1 MAVTTVAQFA
11 AQLNRPTSTLLEQ
24 LHSAGVAK
32 ASPDD
37 ALTDGD
43 KERLL
48 EYLRTSHGTAS
59 TERKKIVLTRKST
72 SEIKQADASG
82 KARTIQ
88 VEVRKKR
95 TFVKRDEAPAAE
107 EAAPPVPVID
117 AEEQAR
123 RDAEAASQAALLQR
137 QMEDAAERQRQAEAQ
152 AQREREAAEAAAREA
167 AERQAAE
174 AAEAAARAAAEAQA
188 RAAAA
193 TPEAAP
199 AAPVAAPAP
208 APAPTTAAAPAA
220 TPSAASAGRSR
231 RVAASTPWGWSG
243 ATAGLGRR
251 MTCSSGTT
259 ACRSTSASCWGR
271 MAASST
277 MRTIRP
283 RPRRSASR
291 WGCTN

>member
-24 LHSAGVAK
+24 LQSAGVAK

-48 EYLRTSHGTAS
+48 EYLRTSHGTAT

-95 TFVKRDEAPAAE
+95 TFVKRDEAPSAE
-107 EAAPPVPVID
+107 EAAPVVPVVD

-152 AQREREAAEAAAREA
+152 AQREREAAEAEA
-167 AERQAAE
+167 ARQAAE
-174 AAEAAARAAAEAQA
+174 LAAAQAAARAAEEQA

-193 TPEAAP
+193 VVAPAVEAPTQGAQAVQAVQAGEAAQPP
-199 AAPVAAPAP
+199 AGASVAGAPSAVAAAPAP
-208 APAPTTAAAPAA
+208 AAPAPAA
-220 TPSAASAGRSR
+220 EP
-231 RVAASTPWGWSG
+231 VK
-243 ATAGLGRR
+243 AGLRVVK
-251 MTCSSGTT
+251 
-259 ACRSTSASCWGR
+259 
-271 MAASST
+271 AAD
-277 MRTIRP
+277 
-283 RPRRSASR
+283 ADA
-291 WGCTN
+291 